1 MLLVPVQLA
10 FYASYSHRINNARM
24 EDEVP
29 TVPYEGDRRK
39 ADLEQAQIMARRL
52 KRSSILNPPMDNV
65 QSGLQGLDEADK
77 LQQLGLL
84 AESLKLYE
92 TSIELLLKCLR
103 LSSLDVDKDVLSQRI
118 SSALAE
124 AERVKSKCK
133 SQESIQQQL
142 SILSSLEGSTLPSW
156 STSITSALS
165 SNIDSNPKKPSN
177 KAEAAAT
184 KPSSPVTTSTTNVK
198 IRRSNLDYDN
208 DPLVQ
213 QVKNDLYIKPSDLQ
227 HTTWKDIAGLARA
240 KQALREAAIL
250 PLIRPDLFRGLR
262 KPQNILLYGPPGTG
276 KTLLVKAV
284 AHESKCLLFACSA
297 STLTSKWH
305 GEGEKLVRTMFQIA
319 RDAAPSLIF
328 VDEIDS
334 LLSSRSDNEHEASR
348 RFKTEFMVQMDGISS
363 QIKDDDLL
371 LVVGCTNCPWDIDDA
386 ILRRF
391 PRRIPIPLPD
401 EEARKALLQNLLAKA
416 GKQNLTTQQVSK
428 LVQKLEGF
436 SCSDIS
442 SVASEAS
449 FGPLRSLGEIHAI
462 QDIKEED
469 IRPINFHDFVTAI
482 ALSTKSVSP
491 AILERYI
498 QWEKQQ
504 AAK

>member
-1 MLLVPVQLA
+1 MD
-10 FYASYSHRINNARM
+10 
-24 EDEVP
+24 EEVP
-29 TVPYEGDRRK
+29 IGPYEGDRRK

-52 KRSSILNPPMDNV
+52 KRSSISDAPVDNV
-65 QSGLQGLDEADK
+65 HSGLVGLDEADK
-77 LQQLGLL
+77 LQQQGLL

-103 LSSLDVDKDVLSQRI
+103 LSSLNVDKDMLSQRI

-124 AERVKSKCK
+124 AERVKSKRI
-133 SQESIQQQL
+133 SQQTIQQ
-142 SILSSLEGSTLPSW
+142 SSTHSFQEEKTLPSW
-156 STSITSALS
+156 TTSITSALS
-165 SNIDSNPKKPSN
+165 SNINSNQTNPSN
-177 KAEAAAT
+177 TAEATAS
-184 KPSSPVTTSTTNVK
+184 KPSSPVAKSTTNEK

-227 HTTWKDIAGLARA
+227 HTTWNDIAGLARA

-250 PLIRPDLFRGLR
+250 PLVRPDLFRGLR

-305 GEGEKLVRTMFQIA
+305 GEGEKLVRTMFQVA

-363 QIKDDDLL
+363 QNKDSDLL

-401 EEARKALLQNLLAKA
+401 EVARKALLQHLLTKA
-416 GKQNLTTQQVSK
+416 GKQNLTPQQVNK
-428 LVQKLEGF
+428 IVQKLEGF

-469 IRPINFHDFVTAI
+469 IRPINSQDFDKAI

-491 AILERYI
+491 FILERYN